1 MQQESEAG
9 QRAADRQGPVEEKS
23 ENDEDDLQHHMTAAL
38 AHVPADTAV
47 VTDVVLKHVDLLQQ
61 VLMSCQ
67 SRSHS
72 IPKLCFAS
80 VVH

>member
-1 MQQESEAG
+1 MQQGDEAG
-9 QRAADRQGPVEEKS
+9 QAAADRQGAIEDKDEH
-23 ENDEDDLQHHMTAAL
+23 DEDDLQHHMTAAL

-47 VTDVVLKHVDLLQQ
+47 VPDVVLHHVDLLQQ
-61 VLMSCQ
+61 VLVSCQ
-67 SRSHS
+67 NRSHS